1 MSADN
6 AAPKGNNR
14 LIWQIIAG
22 LILGSIIG
30 QIAHSAQSGF
40 MNSVIGITGIFG
52 SLFVGALKGIAPF
65 LVFILVTAAITKQ
78 NGQTKTNMRPILF
91 LYLLGTFGAAL
102 VAVIASPKSGK
113 PEWEQ
118 ELSAGCSAYAIQLA
132 AKAQGF
138 DSVWLTGMWVH
149 SSLLK
154 QAFACG
160 EKEKIIGLV
169 LLGTAECEP
178 SAAKNT
184 DVSAFT
190 QFW

>member
-1 MSADN
+1 M
-6 AAPKGNNR
+6 
-14 LIWQIIAG
+14 
-22 LILGSIIG
+22 
-30 QIAHSAQSGF
+30 
-40 MNSVIGITGIFG
+40 
-52 SLFVGALKGIAPF
+52 
-65 LVFILVTAAITKQ
+65 TAAITKQ

-102 VAVIASPKSGK
+102 VAVIASLKSGK

-149 SSLLK
+149 SPLLK

-160 EKEKIIGLV
+160 EKEKILGFIMV
-169 LLGTAECEP
+169 GTAENACHHG
-178 SAAKNT
+178 AKNT
-184 DVSAFT
+184 DSTAFT
-190 QFW
+190 EIW

>member
-1 MSADN
+1 M
-6 AAPKGNNR
+6 AP
-14 LIWQIIAG
+14 
-22 LILGSIIG
+22 
-30 QIAHSAQSGF
+30 
-40 MNSVIGITGIFG
+40 MV
-52 SLFVGALKGIAPF
+52 
-65 LVFILVTAAITKQ
+65 
-78 NGQTKTNMRPILF
+78 
-91 LYLLGTFGAAL
+91 

-149 SSLLK
+149 SPLLK

-190 QFW
+190 QVW